1 MPDLDN
7 DKSKEINITI
17 DESLVFS
24 DKAGM
29 IKTRVPG
36 TYGENI
42 RFLMVGQSDVEYINN
57 DKTILTSLKA
67 DKTYN
72 LFDSDN
78 KIAEKISGQKLFDG
92 HYDPVNLNKNKQ
104 NEEVELVEDNSTLQ
118 NNEQKKN
125 DEEKTNEVVE
135 KSVANEEKA
144 QSKTDEVQRDSS
156 TIEEQV
162 ESTVQKKSELAS
174 REQLVRNSILAK
186 AYDRNS
192 MKIAECSDKID
203 LLNAKNQ
210 QSKEKIARSQA
221 IVDKY
226 KELVESGTNKS
237 LPTPVV
243 AFIKLVSDYH
253 KNAIDSQKQKITS
266 RNIKIQQL
274 GNEIDKSKARIEG
287 ILKADTFISNMR
299 TPEGRKD
306 NFIHG
311 LEALQKYAYKR
322 NENKIERSVQQLQQ
336 MNNAYEHTTSAVEK
350 LRLSKD
356 IPSQRDKI
364 DNLLKQRKSLTKSLS
379 SIDKLKTFDNKAI
392 SQVINK
398 SYKELSNNEILND
411 NPTYK
416 VTVVCKN
423 NIEQTEKVAKIE
435 KENYLKNAE
444 INVEGNYDM
453 IDGMINNLPP
463 QKDNA
468 EKEDK
473 AFKVKPQILSRKEI
487 VSVGKKQKEMQQ
499 KNKEKTQ
506 ERTPE
511 R

>member
-78 KIAEKISGQKLFDG
+78 KIVEKISGQKLFDG
-92 HYDPVNLNKNKQ
+92 HYDPVTLNKQ
-104 NEEVELVEDNSTLQ
+104 NEDIELVEENSTLQ
-118 NNEQKKN
+118 NDEQKKN

-226 KELVESGTNKS
+226 KELVENGTNKS

-266 RNIKIQQL
+266 RNNKIQQL

-287 ILKADTFISNMR
+287 ILKADTFISNMK
-299 TPEGRKD
+299 TPEGRKE

-311 LEALQKYAYKR
+311 LEALQKYAFKR
-322 NENKIERSVQQLQQ
+322 NENKIERSVQQLKQ
-336 MNNAYEHTTSAVEK
+336 MNNAYERTTSAVEK
-350 LRLSKD
+350 LQLSKD
-356 IPSQRDKI
+356 IPAMEERI
-364 DNLLKQRKSLTKSLS
+364 NTLLKQRNNLVNSIP
-379 SIDKLKTFDNKAI
+379 SIDKLKTFDDKFIVRVIVKSNKD
-392 SQVINK
+392 
-398 SYKELSNNEILND
+398 LSNNDTLKD

-416 VTVVCKN
+416 VTVICKN
-423 NIEQTEKVAKIE
+423 NIDQADKIVQKEQ
-435 KENYLKNAE
+435 ENYLKNAE

-487 VSVGKKQKEMQQ
+487 VSVGRKQKEMQQ

>member
-1 MPDLDN
+1 MPSLDN
-7 DKSKEINITI
+7 KSNEINITI

-78 KIAEKISGQKLFDG
+78 KIVEKISGQKLFDG
-92 HYDPVNLNKNKQ
+92 HYDPVTLNKQ
-104 NEEVELVEDNSTLQ
+104 NEDIELVEENSTLQ
-118 NNEQKKN
+118 NDEQKKN

-162 ESTVQKKSELAS
+162 ESTVQKKSEIAS

-192 MKIAECSDKID
+192 MKIAECSDRID

-210 QSKEKIARSQA
+210 QSKERIARSQA

-226 KELVESGTNKS
+226 KELVDSGTNKS

-243 AFIKLVSDYH
+243 AFLKLVSDYH
-253 KNAIDSQKQKITS
+253 KNVIDSQKQKITS

-287 ILKADTFISNMR
+287 IIKADTFISNMR

-364 DNLLKQRKSLTKSLS
+364 DNLLKQRKNLTKSLS

-398 SYKELSNNEILND
+398 SYKDLSNNEILND

-463 QKDNA
+463 QKD
-468 EKEDK
+468 K